1 MASLTAFVEARASC
15 AALRSSLQGVVL
27 DDAAALVD
35 EVVLD
40 DAAALVDEVVLD
52 DAAALVDDEF
62 VGPEITT
69 AMVILTTKAP
79 TA

>member
-40 DAAALVDEVVLD
+40 DAAALVD
-52 DAAALVDDEF
+52 DEF